1 VRVALVCPY
10 SWSVPGGVQSHVAG
24 LARALTELGHDAEIL
39 APLDRSSEHILGL
52 GRSIPIPTNGSVQ
65 RVALSPRSVAR
76 TARALRRRGY
86 DVVHVH
92 EPMLPSV
99 GLTALAAARAP
110 VVGTFHMF
118 RQALLWYSVFRPVV
132 RAAARQLDSR
142 IAVSEAARDYAA
154 RALPG
159 EYVVIPNGID
169 FEALAAVPNERRGGR
184 ILFVGR
190 PEPRKGL
197 PVLLEA
203 FHRLGSDAELVLVG
217 PRGEFGARI
226 HALGRIGDEELRRE
240 LGRADVVCAPS
251 LGSESFGVVLV
262 EAMAAGATVVATR
275 IRGYA
280 DLVGD
285 AALLVP
291 PGDADALD
299 GALREALADDRLR
312 RTLAARGREVAV
324 RFAWPTVAREVIA
337 VYGAVLG
344 ATPPTRGRRGS
355 ARDGGGRRSRAGA
368 RARA

>member
-39 APLDRSSEHILGL
+39 APADHPGDSVLGL

-65 RVALSPRSVAR
+65 RVALSPRSIAR
-76 TARALRRRGY
+76 TAGAVQRRGY
-86 DVVHVH
+86 DVVHVQ

-99 GLTALAAARAP
+99 GLTALASARVP

-132 RAAARQLDSR
+132 RAAARRLDAR
-142 IAVSEAARDYAA
+142 IAVSEAARDYVA

-159 EYVVIPNGID
+159 EYEVIPNGID
-169 FEALAAVPNERRGGR
+169 FHALAAIPDERRGGR

-203 FHRLGSDAELVLVG
+203 FRRLGPDAELVLVG
-217 PRGEFGARI
+217 PRGEFGAGVS
-226 HALGRIGDEELRRE
+226 ALGRVSDEELRRE

-291 PGDADALD
+291 PGDA
-299 GALREALADDRLR
+299 GALEAALRNALADDRLR
-312 RTLAARGREVAV
+312 RTLAARGREVAK
-324 RFAWPTVAREVIA
+324 RFAWPTVAREVVAI
-337 VYGAVLG
+337 YETVLG
-344 ATPPTRGRRGS
+344 ARPPTRGRRGS
-355 ARDGGGRRSRAGA
+355 ARDGGDRRSRAGA

>member
-1 VRVALVCPY
+1 MRAALVCPY

-24 LARALTELGHDAEIL
+24 LARALTELGHEAEIL
-39 APLDRSSEHILGL
+39 APLDRPSDGVFDV

-65 RVALSPRSVAR
+65 RVALSPRSVLR
-76 TARALRRRGY
+76 TARALGRGY

-132 RAAARQLDSR
+132 RGAARRLDAR

-159 EYVVIPNGID
+159 EYTVIPNGID

-203 FHRLGSDAELVLVG
+203 FRRLGPDAELVLVG
-217 PRGEFGARI
+217 PKGDFGARVR
-226 HALGRIGDEELRRE
+226 ALGRIGDEELRHE
-240 LGRADVVCAPS
+240 LGQADVVCAPS
-251 LGSESFGVVLV
+251 RGSESFGVVLL

-285 AALLVP
+285 AALLVQ
-291 PGDADALD
+291 PGDADALAA
-299 GALREALADDRLR
+299 ALREALADDRLR
-312 RTLAARGREVAV
+312 RTLAARGREVAK
-324 RFAWPTVAREVIA
+324 RFAWPTVAREVA
-337 VYGAVLG
+337 SVYEAVLG

-355 ARDGGGRRSRAGA
+355 ARDGGDRRSRAAA
-368 RARA
+368 RARV